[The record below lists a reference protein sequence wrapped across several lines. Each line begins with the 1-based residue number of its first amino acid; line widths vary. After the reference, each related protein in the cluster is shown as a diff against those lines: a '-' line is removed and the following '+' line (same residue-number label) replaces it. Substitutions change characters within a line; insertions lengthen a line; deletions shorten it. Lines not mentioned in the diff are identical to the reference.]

1 VRPEIVFTLFED
13 LDKKDTVRKRLAL
26 TVMIAGLLAGCTSMP
41 PPYSLPPDAPAAR
54 LRSSLEGAH
63 NANES
68 LAVRV
73 AIQRSRLS
81 GSEQL
86 FSVKKSVSTPSG
98 YVRVPA
104 RETLVLAYRE
114 QTTRAQRCEAAVRV
128 VLEEGKRYNL
138 VGGAD
143 AAATASGVRPC
154 LLAVVDESNGKLLPT
169 PR

>member
-1 VRPEIVFTLFED
+1 
-13 LDKKDTVRKRLAL
+13 VRKLLAL
-26 TVMIAGLLAGCTSMP
+26 TTAIAALLAGCTSTP
-41 PPYSLPPDAPAAR
+41 PPYALPPDAPSAR

-73 AIQRSRLS
+73 AIQRSQLS

-86 FSVKKSVSTPSG
+86 FSVKKSVSAPSG

-114 QTTRAQRCEAAVRV
+114 QTSRGRPCEAAMRV
-128 VLEEGKRYNL
+128 VLEQGKRYNL
-138 VGGAD
+138 VGGAG
-143 AAATASGVRPC
+143 AVVGAGPC
-154 LLAVVDESNGKLLPT
+154 LLAVVDESNGRMLPMA
-169 PR
+169 R

>member
-1 VRPEIVFTLFED
+1 MIVFTLHADESTKYAMHRPCF
-13 LDKKDTVRKRLAL
+13 L
-26 TVMIAGLLAGCTSMP
+26 TAAIATLLAGCTLTP
-41 PPYSLPPDAPAAR
+41 PPYALPPDAPSAR

-63 NANES
+63 NANEV
-68 LAVRV
+68 LVVRV
-73 AIQRSRLS
+73 AIQRSQLS
-81 GSEQL
+81 GSQQL

-114 QTTRAQRCEAAVRV
+114 QTTRAQPCEAAVRV

-154 LLAVVDESNGKLLPT
+154 LLAVVDESSGKLLPT